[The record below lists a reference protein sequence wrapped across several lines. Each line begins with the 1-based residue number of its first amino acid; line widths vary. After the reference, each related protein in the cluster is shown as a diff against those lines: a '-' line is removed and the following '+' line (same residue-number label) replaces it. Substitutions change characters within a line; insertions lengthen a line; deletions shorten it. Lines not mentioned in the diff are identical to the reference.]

1 MLREQ
6 GFAGIC
12 LSVFSEDTGSW
23 ETLEEG
29 KEGVRGLARRVGWS
43 HWQG

>member
-6 GFAGIC
+6 GFPGIG
-12 LSVFSEDTGSW
+12 LSVFLEDTDSW

>member
-12 LSVFSEDTGSW
+12 LSVFLEDTDSW